1 MAHFELLTRPVL
13 RSLRSLLAIAA
24 WLLPSLWAAAQ
35 VAQTFNSSGSFTPP
49 AGVTQVV
56 VECWGGGG
64 RGSSISS
71 GTTGGGGGGGG
82 AYSRSLVAVTPG
94 TPYTVTVGDGQHLDR
109 CGR

>member
-1 MAHFELLTRPVL
+1 MAHFELRTRPVL

-64 RGSSISS
+64 RG
-71 GTTGGGGGGGG
+71 GTRTTNGQGGGGGGG
-82 AYSRSLVAVTPG
+82 ARIPG
-94 TPYTVTVGDGQHLDR
+94 R
-109 CGR
+109 WWR